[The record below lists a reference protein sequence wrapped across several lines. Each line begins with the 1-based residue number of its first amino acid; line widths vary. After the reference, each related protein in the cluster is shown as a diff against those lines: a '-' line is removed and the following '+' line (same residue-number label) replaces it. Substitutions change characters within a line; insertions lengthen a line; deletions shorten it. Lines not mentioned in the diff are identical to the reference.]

1 MEYGLAPS
9 NPCLSSSKACLGVV
23 FPVKP
28 ADGSTPEELLRKRVF
43 ENAGKLYGPLSSEI
57 KGRIERELGVIESKG
72 FAGYFLI
79 NWDLCKWAHEKNIPV
94 GARGSAVGTI
104 VGYYSTN

>member
-1 MEYGLAPS
+1 MEYGLVPS

-28 ADGSTPEELLRKRVF
+28 ADGSMPEELLRKRVF

-72 FAGYFLI
+72 LPAT
-79 NWDLCKWAHEKNIPV
+79 
-94 GARGSAVGTI
+94 S
-104 VGYYSTN
+104 